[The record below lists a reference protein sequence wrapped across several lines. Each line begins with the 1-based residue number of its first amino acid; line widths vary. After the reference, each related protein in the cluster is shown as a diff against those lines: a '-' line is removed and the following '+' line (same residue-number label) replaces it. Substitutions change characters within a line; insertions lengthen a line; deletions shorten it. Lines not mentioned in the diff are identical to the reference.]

1 MVVVIM
7 AKMVVMMDES
17 GKYDDGEFAD
27 VDEIWEWKRRSL
39 FIFLI
44 QYLVEFFL
52 DPQGP
57 TTPSST

>member
-27 VDEIWEWKRRSL
+27 VDEIWEWKQRSV
-39 FIFLI
+39 FIFVI
-44 QYLVEFFL
+44 QYLVEFF
-52 DPQGP
+52 
-57 TTPSST
+57 